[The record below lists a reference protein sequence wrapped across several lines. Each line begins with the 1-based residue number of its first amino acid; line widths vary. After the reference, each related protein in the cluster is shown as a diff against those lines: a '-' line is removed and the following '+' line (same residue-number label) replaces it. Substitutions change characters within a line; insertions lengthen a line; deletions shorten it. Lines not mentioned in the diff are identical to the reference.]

1 MNDDTSAQLSADL
14 QRRREQLDG
23 LLSYVEARAQ
33 DVLRKH
39 GRLHPT
45 LYAISPEGL
54 CLYIAPSLE
63 ESEKD
68 AHAENARLI
77 CAAHGAVVAVLAT
90 EAWVLFAKSGEQADL
105 KTRPSQ
111 SPDRKEYVSLIGE
124 ALGGTYHNRLLPM
137 LRDNRGRFSCLGK
150 SNVLPPEPVVGR
162 YVSLLPHGPLPQE
175 ARAIVNLLLER
186 RGLVIRKEP
195 ASR

>member
-1 MNDDTSAQLSADL
+1 MNNDTSFQQSADL

-39 GRLHPT
+39 GHLHPA

-54 CLYIAPSLE
+54 CLYIAPSLK

-77 CAAHGAVVAVLAT
+77 CVAHGAEVAVLAT
-90 EAWVLFAKSGEQADL
+90 EAWVRFAKLGEPLDL
-105 KTRPSQ
+105 QPRPSQ
-111 SPDRKEYVSLIGE
+111 SSDRKEFVSLIGE
-124 ALGGTYHNRLLPM
+124 ALGTYQNRLLPI

-150 SNVLPPEPVVGR
+150 SKVLPPEPVVGR
-162 YVSLLPHGPLPQE
+162 YASLLPHSPLPQE
-175 ARAIVNLLLER
+175 SRAIVILLLER
-186 RGLVIRKEP
+186 RGLVIRKE
-195 ASR
+195 AFKQ

>member
-1 MNDDTSAQLSADL
+1 MSNDTSSQQPAEL
-14 QRRREQLDG
+14 QRRRKQLDG

-39 GRLHPT
+39 GHLHPA

-63 ESEKD
+63 DAEKD
-68 AHAENARLI
+68 AHAENVRLI
-77 CAAHGAVVAVLAT
+77 CGAHGAVVAVLAT
-90 EAWVLFAKSGEQADL
+90 EAWVRFARPGERLDL
-105 KTRPSQ
+105 QPRPAQ
-111 SPDRKEYVSLIGE
+111 SPDRKEYVSLLGE
-124 ALGGTYHNRLLPM
+124 ALGGTYQNRLLPI
-137 LRDNRGRFSCLGK
+137 LRDHRGRFSCLGTSK
-150 SNVLPPEPVVGR
+150 VLPPEPVVGR
-162 YVSLLPHGPLPQE
+162 YASLLPHSPLPQE

-195 ASR
+195 FKQ

>member
-1 MNDDTSAQLSADL
+1 M
-14 QRRREQLDG
+14 
-23 LLSYVEARAQ
+23 EARAQ

-39 GRLHPT
+39 GRLHPA

-63 ESEKD
+63 ESKKD

-90 EAWVLFAKSGEQADL
+90 EAWVLFAKSGELADL

-111 SPDRKEYVSLIGE
+111 SPRRKEFVSLIGE
-124 ALGGTYHNRLLPM
+124 ALGTYQNRLLPI

-150 SNVLPPEPVVGR
+150 SQVLPPKPVVGR
-162 YVSLLPHGPLPQE
+162 YSSLLPHTPLPQE
-175 ARAIVNLLLER
+175 SRAILTLLLEH
-186 RGLVIRKEP
+186 RGLVIRKE
-195 ASR
+195 AFRQ

>member
-1 MNDDTSAQLSADL
+1 MNNDTSSQQSADL

-23 LLSYVEARAQ
+23 LMSCVESRAQ

-39 GRLHPT
+39 GRLHPA
-45 LYAISPEGL
+45 LYAVSPEGL
-54 CLYIAPSLE
+54 CLYLAPSLE
-63 ESEKD
+63 EAEKD
-68 AHAENARLI
+68 AYAENARLI

-90 EAWVLFAKSGEQADL
+90 EAWVLFAKSGELAGL

-124 ALGGTYHNRLLPM
+124 ALGGTYQNKLLPI
-137 LRDNRGRFSCLGK
+137 LRDNRCRFSCLGK
-150 SNVLPPEPVVGR
+150 SKVLPPEPVVGR
-162 YVSLLPHGPLPQE
+162 YASLLPHTPPPQE
-175 ARAIVNLLLER
+175 SRAIVTSLLER

>member
-1 MNDDTSAQLSADL
+1 MNNDTSSQQSADL

-39 GRLHPT
+39 GHLHPA
-45 LYAISPEGL
+45 LYAISPESL

-68 AHAENARLI
+68 AHADNARLI
-77 CAAHGAVVAVLAT
+77 CGAHGAEVAVLAT
-90 EAWVLFAKSGEQADL
+90 EAWVLFAKSGELADL
-105 KTRPSQ
+105 KTRPAQ

-124 ALGGTYHNRLLPM
+124 ALGGTYQNRLLPI

-150 SNVLPPEPVVGR
+150 SKVLPPEPVVGR
-162 YVSLLPHGPLPQE
+162 YASLLPHSPLPQE

-186 RGLVIRKEP
+186 RGLVIHKEP
-195 ASR
+195 FQQ

>member
-1 MNDDTSAQLSADL
+1 MNNDTSSQQPADL

-39 GRLHPT
+39 GRLRPA

-63 ESEKD
+63 DAEID
-68 AHAENARLI
+68 AHAENVRLI
-77 CAAHGAVVAVLAT
+77 CGALGAEVAVLAT
-90 EAWVLFAKSGEQADL
+90 EAWGLFAKSGELADL
-105 KTRPSQ
+105 NTRPAQ
-111 SPDRKEYVSLIGE
+111 SPDRKEFVSLIGE
-124 ALGGTYHNRLLPM
+124 ALGSTYQNRLLPI

-150 SNVLPPEPVVGR
+150 SKGMPPKPDGGR
-162 YVSLLPHGPLPQE
+162 YASLLPHSPLPQE

-186 RGLVIRKEP
+186 RGLVIHKEP
-195 ASR
+195 FQQ

>member
-1 MNDDTSAQLSADL
+1 MNNDTSSQQPADL

-39 GRLHPT
+39 GHLHPA

-63 ESEKD
+63 DAEKD
-68 AHAENARLI
+68 AHAENVRLI
-77 CAAHGAVVAVLAT
+77 CGAHGAVVAVLVT
-90 EAWVLFAKSGEQADL
+90 EAWVRFAKRGERLDL
-105 KTRPSQ
+105 QPRPAQ

-124 ALGGTYHNRLLPM
+124 ALGGTYQNRLLPI

-150 SNVLPPEPVVGR
+150 SKVLPPEPVVGR
-162 YVSLLPHGPLPQE
+162 YASLLPHSPLPQE

-195 ASR
+195 FQQ